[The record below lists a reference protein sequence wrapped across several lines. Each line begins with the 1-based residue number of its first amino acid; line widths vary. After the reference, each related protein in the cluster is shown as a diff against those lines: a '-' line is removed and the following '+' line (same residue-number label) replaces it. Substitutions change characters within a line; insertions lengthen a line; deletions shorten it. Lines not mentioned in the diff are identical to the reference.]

1 MDLIL
6 QRNDSI
12 QQHWYDHCIKSDHP
26 NSMIC
31 PNTTEFYPETEQ
43 AEIETEKL
51 KYTIKK
57 GKSFGIFFIN
67 PNFRN
72 LVKQIHING
81 INTLIEDSGIYIPFN
96 VRDD

>member
-57 GKSFGIFFIN
+57 VNLLVSFSSI
-67 PNFRN
+67 
-72 LVKQIHING
+72 QILG
-81 INTLIEDSGIYIPFN
+81 TL
-96 VRDD
+96 

>member
-43 AEIETEKL
+43 AEKETEKL
-51 KYTIKK
+51 KYTMQGI
-57 GKSFGIFFIN
+57 SISIFFSN
-67 PNFRN
+67 PNFRK
-72 LVKQIHING
+72 LVKQIHVNG
-81 INTLIEDSGIYIPFN
+81 VNALKEDSGI
-96 VRDD
+96 R

>member
-43 AEIETEKL
+43 AEKETEKL
-51 KYTIKK
+51 KYTMQGI
-57 GKSFGIFFIN
+57 SIGIFFIN
-67 PNFRN
+67 PNFRK
-72 LVKQIHING
+72 LVKQIHVNG
-81 INTLIEDSGIYIPFN
+81 VNALKEDSGIRLIYRF
-96 VRDD
+96 